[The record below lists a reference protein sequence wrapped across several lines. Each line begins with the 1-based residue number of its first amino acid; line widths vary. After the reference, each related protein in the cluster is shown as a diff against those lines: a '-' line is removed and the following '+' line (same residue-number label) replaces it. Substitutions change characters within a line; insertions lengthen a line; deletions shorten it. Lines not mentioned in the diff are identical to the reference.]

1 MLTIARLFGRSPFAP
16 LQTHM
21 EKVACCL
28 AELPFLFQAILEK
41 NAETISLFVDKIS
54 KLKRDADR
62 TKGDIRSQLP
72 KNLFMPVQRDAL
84 LEILSLQ
91 DRLAH
96 QAEIIAIYADMGQI
110 PFFAEVPSEFSLFC
124 KKVMEIFWLTRQVMK
139 ELEELLESAF
149 GGIEAEKVKEMV
161 EQMEH
166 LAGEEA
172 KYDRQLTKCLY
183 QKGAQLPYAA
193 FHLAHTLIQA
203 MGGLVLICQEL
214 GNRIRK
220 LVDLR

>member
-21 EKVACCL
+21 DKVACCL
-28 AELPFLFQAILEK
+28 AELPFLFQAILEQ
-41 NAETISLFVDKIS
+41 NEEATSLLAFKLS
-54 KLKRDADR
+54 KFKREADL

-96 QAEIIAIYADMGQI
+96 QAETIAIYANMERI
-110 PFFAEVPSEFSLFC
+110 PFFAEAQSEFSLFC
-124 KKVMEIFWLTRQVMK
+124 KKVMEIFWLTRQVIK
-139 ELEELLESAF
+139 EIDELLESAF
-149 GGIEAEKVKEMV
+149 GGIEAAKVREMA
-161 EQMEH
+161 EQIDH
-166 LAGEEA
+166 LACEEA
-172 KYDRQLTKCLY
+172 KHQHQLTKCLY
-183 QKGAQLPYAA
+183 QKGAQLPYPA
-193 FHLAHTLIQA
+193 FHLAFTLTQA
-203 MGGLVLICQEL
+203 IGGLVLICREL
-214 GNRIRK
+214 GNRIRM